1 MLENQGLK
9 KRQLFSAQ
17 VDLSKF
23 NDKDFD
29 QATEDE
35 KKQQDV
41 MGESTTFFK
50 DGMRRLRKNPLAM
63 GSIVVL
69 VLIIAT
75 IIIAPMIVPYKYSQ
89 IISVNGIR
97 DKTAANLEP
106 FEYSKLETKY
116 MEDRKSVV

>member
-1 MLENQGLK
+1 METMVENQELK

-23 NDKDFD
+23 KDKDFE
-29 QATEDE
+29 QATEEE

-69 VLIIAT
+69 ALILAL

-89 IISVNGIR
+89 IISVNGVR
-97 DKTAANLEP
+97 DKTAAKGGVP
-106 FEYSKLETKY
+106 
-116 MEDRKSVV
+116 

>member
-41 MGESTTFFK
+41 MGESTTS
-50 DGMRRLRKNPLAM
+50 LRMA
-63 GSIVVL
+63 
-69 VLIIAT
+69 
-75 IIIAPMIVPYKYSQ
+75 
-89 IISVNGIR
+89 
-97 DKTAANLEP
+97 
-106 FEYSKLETKY
+106 
-116 MEDRKSVV
+116 

>member
-1 MLENQGLK
+1 MQENQGLK
-9 KRQLFSAQ
+9 KKQFFSAQ

-23 NDKDFD
+23 KGNDFEK
-29 QATEDE
+29 ATEDE

-75 IIIAPMIVPYKYSQ
+75 IIIAPMIVPYKYSV

-97 DKTAANLEP
+97 DK
-106 FEYSKLETKY
+106 
-116 MEDRKSVV
+116 